1 MAPHLS
7 SAAPRGEGELVI
19 RGCAI
24 SYEVVGK
31 TGGRTPIVLTPGGG
45 GGKNGLRWLAQKL
58 ARLGDRQCLIWD
70 RPNCG
75 ASGLTLGD
83 DLRQPEPDMQ
93 SDFLHELLGELGMS
107 PAVLLGKSNGA
118 RLSLIHAVK
127 YPSDVAGLV
136 LLNVTAGSKAAKRL
150 SSERYFK
157 ALDACAAGG
166 MKAVAALDHYRTLFE
181 KNPGNKARL
190 LAMDPARFM
199 TQLKVWG
206 DSLARAGDT
215 AAFPVTALAAPL
227 LARVSQPT
235 QCVFIADEGGGDD
248 GMHTLAAMRG
258 AHAAIPGAAGR
269 PVVVSGDKE
278 VFGDAIAAFVAS
290 LPAVLE
296 APPTPSAAE
305 RSRPLRSLLDAYPQL
320 PSAAEVGEFWAYY
333 SKVAAENAAEAEREA
348 ASACSFGGALDGLYL
363 WRSGRR

>member
-1 MAPHLS
+1 MAPLS

-19 RGCAI
+19 RGCTI
-24 SYEVVGK
+24 SFEVLGK
-31 TGGRTPIVLTPGGG
+31 TGGKTPIVLTPGGG

-58 ARLGDRQCLIWD
+58 AKLGDRQCLIWD

-93 SDFLHELLGELGMS
+93 SDFLHELLGELGMA

-118 RLSLIHAVK
+118 RLSLIHAAK
-127 YPSDVAGLV
+127 HPADVAGLV
-136 LLNVTAGSKAAKRL
+136 LLNVTAGTKAAKRL

-157 ALDACAAGG
+157 ALDACAVGG

-181 KNPGNKARL
+181 KNAGNRARL

-206 DSLARAGDT
+206 DSLARAGDS
-215 AAFPVTALAAPL
+215 AAFPVTALAVPL

-235 QCVFIADEGGGDD
+235 LCVFIPDDGGGDD

-258 AHAAIPGAAGR
+258 AHDAIPGAAER
-269 PVVVSGDKE
+269 PVLVSSDKD
-278 VFGDAIAAFVAS
+278 VFGEAIAAFVAS

-296 APPTPSAAE
+296 PPATPSAAE
-305 RSRPLRSLLDAYPQL
+305 RSRPLCGLPGAYPQL
-320 PSAAEVGEFWAYY
+320 PSEAEVAEYWVYY
-333 SKVAAENAAEAEREA
+333 RRVAAENAAEAAREA
-348 ASACSFGGALDGLYL
+348 ASACSFGGALDGLYT